1 MKVKVINLNLW
12 FGGKLFDSALSF
24 IVKENPDI
32 LLLQEV
38 YDGKDSSFPKNLR
51 TLEILKKE
59 LNLKYFYFS
68 PAFLEKLK
76 DGKKVER
83 GNAVFSKFPIKSK
96 NTIFYDIPYAEY
108 EEYKLT
114 DYSFIPRNLQHVVI
128 RIEDKNYNVFNTQG
142 IWGFDGRD
150 SKRRIEMSNTII
162 KATKDKENVVLAG
175 DFNVNP
181 DTKTVENIEH
191 YFVNVFKDELTT
203 SFNMNRKSNIG
214 YATAVVDMIFISR
227 NLKAV
232 SHYCPN
238 VDISDHL
245 PLVCTFDL

>member
-96 NTIFYDIPYAEY
+96 NTIFYDIYLNKVFVMS
-108 EEYKLT
+108 YK
-114 DYSFIPRNLQHVVI
+114 
-128 RIEDKNYNVFNTQG
+128 
-142 IWGFDGRD
+142 
-150 SKRRIEMSNTII
+150 
-162 KATKDKENVVLAG
+162 
-175 DFNVNP
+175 
-181 DTKTVENIEH
+181 
-191 YFVNVFKDELTT
+191 
-203 SFNMNRKSNIG
+203 
-214 YATAVVDMIFISR
+214 
-227 NLKAV
+227 
-232 SHYCPN
+232 
-238 VDISDHL
+238 
-245 PLVCTFDL
+245 